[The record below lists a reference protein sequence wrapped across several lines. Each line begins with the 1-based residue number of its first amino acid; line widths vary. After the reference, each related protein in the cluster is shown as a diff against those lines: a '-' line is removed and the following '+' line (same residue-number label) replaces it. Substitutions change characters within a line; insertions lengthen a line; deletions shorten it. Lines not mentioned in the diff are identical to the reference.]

1 VKRVWKKV
9 SQCIIGV
16 SFAAVRCLVV
26 EKRVSV
32 TLVFGYP
39 FVHLRRAI
47 WWAGANMKLGVRFPT
62 DDTLIVTRT

>member
-1 VKRVWKKV
+1 M
-9 SQCIIGV
+9 

-39 FVHLRRAI
+39 FIHLRRAI